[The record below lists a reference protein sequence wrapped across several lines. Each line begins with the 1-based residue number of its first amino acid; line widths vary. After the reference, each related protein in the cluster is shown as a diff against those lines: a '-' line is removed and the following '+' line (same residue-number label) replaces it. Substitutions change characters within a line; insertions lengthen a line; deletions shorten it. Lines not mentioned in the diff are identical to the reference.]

1 MKETTHHMD
10 IPCQQTTITTYIN
23 SKNKVNKA
31 KQNKEYYNTDHMDNQ
46 SLYIY
51 TSSSTKE
58 GRTGAGVVGNGQ
70 RKEIDRRKSQ
80 LGQTMNNSDAELIA
94 ISKATKTANQ
104 HIQANTKQIWIFT
117 ENKINN
123 RRIAAQNNKPGQ
135 QCCLESR
142 KNIRSIEDQGVK
154 VEIHWVPRH
163 QIIPGNN
170 KAG

>member
-1 MKETTHHMD
+1 MKKTIHHMD
-10 IPCQQTTITTYIN
+10 IPRQQTTITTYIN

-31 KQNKEYYNTDHMDNQ
+31 KQNKEYYKTDHTDNQ

-51 TSSSTKE
+51 TSGSTKE
-58 GRTGAGVVGNGQ
+58 GRIGAGVVGYGQ
-70 RKEIDRRKSQ
+70 RKEIDRRKNH

-94 ISKATKTANQ
+94 VSKATKPANQ

-117 ENKINN
+117 ENKITN
-123 RRIAAQNNKPGQ
+123 RRIAAQKKKPGQ

-154 VEIHWVPRH
+154 VEIHWVPSH
-163 QIIPGNN
+163 QIIPGND
-170 KAG
+170 KSW